1 MKKERGREKP
11 TPAAK
16 AYVKKL
22 DFARKIHE
30 KLDDGALLALCEYY
44 GDEEDGADDPGE

>member
-1 MKKERGREKP
+1 MARERTTKP
-11 TPAAK
+11 SKAGE

-22 DFARKIHE
+22 NFGRKIHE

-44 GDEEDGADDPGE
+44 GEGEDENGGEDDG

>member
-1 MKKERGREKP
+1 MAREKKTKP
-11 TPAAK
+11 TEAGK

-44 GDEEDGADDPGE
+44 GEDEDEDEAG

>member
-1 MKKERGREKP
+1 MAREKKTKP
-11 TPAAK
+11 SEAGR

-44 GDEEDGADDPGE
+44 GEDEEGDDEGGDA

>member
-1 MKKERGREKP
+1 MARDRKTKP
-11 TPAAK
+11 SEAGE

-22 DFARKIHE
+22 NFARRIHE

-44 GDEEDGADDPGE
+44 GDDDGEGCENDAG

>member
-1 MKKERGREKP
+1 MTRRDKRKQP
-11 TPAAK
+11 PPAAK

-44 GDEEDGADDPGE
+44 GDEEEESDDPGG